1 MSEIPSEN
9 SSANIVHAIVPE
21 ALDGERVDRVV
32 AVFADVTRAEATT
45 LVENGSVHIG
55 GVVVTRRSTR
65 VHLGN
70 EISIV
75 APERTKRQGLAPDPS
90 VVLDVIYEDDSI
102 AIINKNADLVVH
114 PGAGNQTGTLVHG
127 LLARYPEIAVMAVG
141 DQAERPGIVHRLDKG
156 TSGLLMVGRTQQAVT
171 NLIAQL
177 SARTVSRHYMALA
190 HGRFASRS
198 GVIDAAVGRSDSD
211 PTKMTV
217 TANGKEA
224 VTHYRVDR
232 SFDLPEPATL
242 VECWLETG
250 RTHQI
255 RVHMS
260 AIGHPL
266 VGDPRYGG
274 MRGPI
279 RSPRLWLHAFS
290 LSFLHPTTGEHL
302 TFEAPVPDDLSAV
315 FDQLTEVI

>member
-1 MSEIPSEN
+1 MNEIAPKN
-9 SSANIVHAIVPE
+9 VVHGVVSE

-32 AVFADVTRAEATT
+32 AVFADVTRAEATE
-45 LVENGSVHIG
+45 LVENGSVEIG
-55 GVVVTRRSTR
+55 GVVVTRRSSR
-65 VHLGN
+65 VHLGDN
-70 EISIV
+70 ISIV
-75 APERTKRQGLAPDPS
+75 APERSKRLSLEPDPS
-90 VVLDVIYEDDSI
+90 VVLDVIYEDESI
-102 AIINKNADLVVH
+102 AIINKHADLVVH

-127 LLARYPEIAVMAVG
+127 LLARYPEIAAMAVG
-141 DQAERPGIVHRLDKG
+141 DQADRPGIVHRLDKG
-156 TSGLLMVGRTQQAVT
+156 TSGLLMIGRNQEAVT
-171 NLIAQL
+171 NLISQL
-177 SARTVSRHYMALA
+177 SSRSVSRHYMALA

-224 VTHYRVDR
+224 ITHYRVER
-232 SFDLPEPATL
+232 TFELPEPATL
-242 VECWLETG
+242 LECWLETG

-255 RVHMS
+255 RVHLS
-260 AIGHPL
+260 AIGHPV

-290 LSFLHPTTGEHL
+290 LSFLHPVSHEPVS
-302 TFEAPVPDDLSAV
+302 FEAPVPPDLDAV
-315 FDQLTEVI
+315 FEQLTETV